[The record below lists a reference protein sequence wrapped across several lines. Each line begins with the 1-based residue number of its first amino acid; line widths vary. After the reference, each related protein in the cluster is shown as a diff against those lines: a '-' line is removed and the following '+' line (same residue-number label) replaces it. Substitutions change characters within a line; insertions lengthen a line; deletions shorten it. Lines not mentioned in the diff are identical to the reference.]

1 MGNDMTAASFL
12 ADLKRQGFR
21 LETDGKDIRIAPAE
35 RVTEA
40 LYQDIRRYKRELM
53 ALLLAGAPPAG
64 QLPPPKQE
72 QPAVVAAAPRPP
84 KPEAA
89 VPEPPPKPPLCPR
102 CRPYGKPRCNECLL
116 ASDPGLELHHGT
128 LFRVRPPPEP
138 VIMGWHRCE
147 VCNVAYHGRLP
158 PFGVS
163 KLCPKCLPGRGSG
176 PIVYSP

>member
-1 MGNDMTAASFL
+1 MGKDITAASFL
-12 ADLKRQGFR
+12 ADLKRQGFI

-40 LYQDIRRYKRELM
+40 LYQDIRRNKRELM

-89 VPEPPPKPPLCPR
+89 VPEPPPKPPLCAR
-102 CRPYGKPRCNECLL
+102 CRPVGHALCQECML
-116 ASDPGLELHHGT
+116 AADPGLVRGRDGCLYQLNFPGKPWQESPYLKGKRWELK
-128 LFRVRPPPEP
+128 E
-138 VIMGWHRCE
+138 
-147 VCNVAYHGRLP
+147 GRYLH
-158 PFGVS
+158 
-163 KLCPKCLPGRGSG
+163 
-176 PIVYSP
+176 VYDR